1 MALKQCLIALG
12 GNLQISEKVFE
23 AALAELQLDGCSD
36 ICMSRV
42 FTTRPVGAHAGGD
55 FLNAAAV
62 LNTAHSAAEL
72 LQKLH
77 FTEARFRRV
86 RTRHWGPRTLDLDL
100 ILYGTSCIHDS
111 GLVVPH
117 PAMWYRRFVLEPA
130 VEVAGPM
137 IHPLLNESV
146 AQLYARLMCRPLR
159 LEICGAFS
167 MTESGVLQE
176 ILNQVRSHGDSIE
189 WSLAHSEICIA
200 PPSFARIVVRSGTK
214 LITHQPFNRTG
225 REIEI
230 VGESVSDIVMQID
243 NLTRAVS
250 G

>member
-1 MALKQCLIALG
+1 VALKQCLIALG

-23 AALAELQLDGCSD
+23 AALAELQHDGCSD
-36 ICMSRV
+36 VRMSRG
-42 FTTRPVGAHAGGD
+42 FTTRPVGSNAGGD

-62 LNTAHSAAEL
+62 LHTAHSAAEL
-72 LQKLH
+72 LQRLH
-77 FTEARFRRV
+77 LTEARFKRV

-100 ILYGTSCIHDS
+100 ILYDTSCVNDP

-146 AQLYARLMCRPLR
+146 AQLYARLMCRPLK
-159 LEICGAFS
+159 LEICGADS
-167 MTESGVLQE
+167 MTEPGVLQE
-176 ILNQVRSHGDSIE
+176 ILNQVRSPGDSIE
-189 WSLAHSEICIA
+189 WSLANSEIYIA
-200 PPSFARIVVRSGTK
+200 APSFARIVVRSGTK
-214 LITHQPFNRTG
+214 LTTHQPFNRTG

-230 VGESVSDIVMQID
+230 VGESVPDIVMQID

>member
-1 MALKQCLIALG
+1 
-12 GNLQISEKVFE
+12 
-23 AALAELQLDGCSD
+23 LDGCSD
-36 ICMSRV
+36 VRMSRV
-42 FTTRPVGAHAGGD
+42 FITRPVGSDAGGD

-62 LNTAHSAAEL
+62 LHTGHSAAEL
-72 LQKLH
+72 LQRLH
-77 FTEARFRRV
+77 LTETRFKRV

-100 ILYGTSCIHDS
+100 ILYGTACVNDP

-130 VEVAGPM
+130 SEVAGPM

-146 AQLYARLMCRPLR
+146 AQLYARLTCRPLR
-159 LEICGAFS
+159 FEICGAKS

-176 ILNQVRSHGDSIE
+176 ILHRVRNHGDSIE
-189 WSLAHSEICIA
+189 WSLANTEICIA
-200 PPSFARIVVRSGTK
+200 PPSFARILVRSGAQLT
-214 LITHQPFNRTG
+214 TQQPFNRTG

-230 VGESVSDIVMQID
+230 VGESVPDIVMQIE
-243 NLTRAVS
+243 NLMRAVS